1 MNRKTVRAVIC
12 LMLAVLMVVSL
23 LAVLVPARAV
33 TQSEINN
40 LKQQQEAIKKQQ
52 VQQQAN
58 IQSLRDQKA
67 DVMSQKQA
75 LDQQTALLMQ
85 EITNVEAQIELYNNL
100 VAEKELELQDA
111 QAKEEAQAR
120 LFRGRV
126 REIEENGRVSW
137 LLLLLDSKDVGDL
150 ISRMDIVGELIAYD
164 KRVEEALIAARQEVE
179 AAKAELEQTL
189 AEQEAKEAEL
199 DTQKAALEAQVAE
212 AEQLIRSLESDINAY
227 SALYEQAE
235 AQKQQLQNQ
244 INSKVAELR
253 AQEEAARQAA
263 QQQAAQQRA
272 AGQTPTATYNAAAA
286 VGASGSMMWPA
297 VGHGISSPFGYR
309 IHPIYHT
316 QKMHTGVDINVAYG
330 TPVYAA
336 DGGTVILSG
345 WNGGYGNCIVIN
357 HGNGLTTLYG
367 HMSSLVASSGQSV
380 SKGQVIGYVGSTGA
394 STGPHLHWEV
404 MVNGQRV
411 NPLNYAQ

>member
-189 AEQEAKEAEL
+189 AEQEAKKAEL

-244 INSKVAELR
+244 INSKVAELV
-253 AQEEAARQAA
+253 AQEQAARQAA
-263 QQQAAQQRA
+263 QQQAAQT
-272 AGQTPTATYNAAAA
+272 GQPVTYNPQAA
-286 VGASGSMMWPA
+286 VGASGTMMWPA
-297 VGHGISSPFGYR
+297 VGRGISSPFGYR

-357 HGNGLTTLYG
+357 HGNGITTLYG
-367 HMSSLVASSGQSV
+367 HMSSLVAGVGQSV

-404 MVNGQRV
+404 AVNGQRV

>member
-85 EITNVEAQIELYNNL
+85 EITNVEAQIELYNSL

-150 ISRMDIVGELIAYD
+150 ISRMDIVGELIA
-164 KRVEEALIAARQEVE
+164 
-179 AAKAELEQTL
+179 
-189 AEQEAKEAEL
+189 
-199 DTQKAALEAQVAE
+199 
-212 AEQLIRSLESDINAY
+212 
-227 SALYEQAE
+227 
-235 AQKQQLQNQ
+235 
-244 INSKVAELR
+244 
-253 AQEEAARQAA
+253 
-263 QQQAAQQRA
+263 
-272 AGQTPTATYNAAAA
+272 
-286 VGASGSMMWPA
+286 
-297 VGHGISSPFGYR
+297 
-309 IHPIYHT
+309 
-316 QKMHTGVDINVAYG
+316 
-330 TPVYAA
+330 
-336 DGGTVILSG
+336 
-345 WNGGYGNCIVIN
+345 
-357 HGNGLTTLYG
+357 
-367 HMSSLVASSGQSV
+367 
-380 SKGQVIGYVGSTGA
+380 
-394 STGPHLHWEV
+394 
-404 MVNGQRV
+404 
-411 NPLNYAQ
+411 

>member
-164 KRVEEALIAARQEVE
+164 KRVEEALIAARRRRPPDRPPSSRPLSR
-179 AAKAELEQTL
+179 ELPARHPPRPTTL
-189 AEQEAKEAEL
+189 PRL
-199 DTQKAALEAQVAE
+199 
-212 AEQLIRSLESDINAY
+212 
-227 SALYEQAE
+227 SAL
-235 AQKQQLQNQ
+235 
-244 INSKVAELR
+244 
-253 AQEEAARQAA
+253 
-263 QQQAAQQRA
+263 RA
-272 AGQTPTATYNAAAA
+272 A
-286 VGASGSMMWPA
+286 
-297 VGHGISSPFGYR
+297 
-309 IHPIYHT
+309 
-316 QKMHTGVDINVAYG
+316 
-330 TPVYAA
+330 
-336 DGGTVILSG
+336 
-345 WNGGYGNCIVIN
+345 
-357 HGNGLTTLYG
+357 
-367 HMSSLVASSGQSV
+367 
-380 SKGQVIGYVGSTGA
+380 
-394 STGPHLHWEV
+394 
-404 MVNGQRV
+404 
-411 NPLNYAQ
+411 